1 MVNPFLKYVEPEEPN
16 PFLKYVQPEVEQ
28 NPFAQFVQPQ
38 EETAA
43 PQKPTQPQETTS
55 NPLIGLVGR
64 TASLTGAFVD
74 SVAEVAERVGDKL
87 ELAMPLSGIP
97 AEDIKNKKQ
106 LQPLFDWAKS
116 LKDYG
121 EGLGYQPSTQ
131 LKELGSNPLNT
142 IPFVAERVITSVPD
156 MVSAVR
162 VPVAYVM
169 ARTKEILDERVKND
183 EKTLDDATVADVT
196 AAATAA
202 VVESTLERFATK
214 GLFKPTTAKTT
225 TGRIAKET
233 GIQAGTEVIEEEAA
247 YLGEAAGTKK
257 GLSAEEALTR
267 GAEAAIVGG
276 GLGFGVQ
283 GTKELFAP
291 TTPPT
296 TSEEQR
302 QTILDSLASQE
313 TGEPAGLFA
322 DQEDGQPAGEQSQ
335 VDLYAKRAADALEST
350 NAVVG
355 RGSTVSSK
363 YGDADQTL
371 PPSDEPAGLF
381 EDVDTG
387 AATATTPNAPGT
399 PAAPASA
406 QTIEAYG
413 DFVRQY
419 TDLRDEYNS
428 LPMGRID
435 QAGMNQRGLIL
446 KDLAQVVD
454 ANMNLIRSRG
464 LAQQLKNPMF
474 DGSKALTKLE
484 PNVGQPRAMRGDL
497 FGLYQA
503 AARRMKNAMALSGQS
518 VDGAIA
524 ELEDNRARIQ
534 EKVDS
539 GGYTDAMIISMRPA
553 NMSSG
558 QALKNRDSIIQNYL
572 QTSNAEIDQAID
584 MLRRGVGQPRAM
596 QSKLFGQPEGAPDVG
611 TDKPED
617 IEDVFNAA
625 NADEL
630 NKSRMRASEK
640 SKEIEAANK
649 GRTQQAGA
657 SMTASERVGLFKSE
671 RKRVERELEKARV
684 ELDRLRAA
692 AARPAGEI
700 GYRPTSE
707 DIREVSDTINGYE
720 RTLQGVREQLQ
731 EAEADLDSGIEA
743 PTPRQRQEVQRVE
756 LTGEQ
761 ETLFDTEA
769 FDANATEVTERKVA
783 PIVDERGA
791 IVPSPKEGE
800 DPIASA
806 GFKTLDEDN
815 NISDNLVGATF
826 ITGMDVSARNKGAG
840 TRLLNAIT
848 NWADTNGKTL
858 VLVPSANPDPE
869 LGGLSQKQLK
879 AWYARNG
886 FEDRVDYMVRV
897 PTEERVQETEET
909 KPAETVRQG
918 VPPKERFEKAPKAEA
933 EIDHAKRTSE
943 GRMISSFFNAVESQN
958 QETEEKKRHT
968 ESKNTAR
975 DELLEFDI
983 TAPSEFSSA
992 GVGVALKYLADRV
1005 GGMDKLRGLIGELQS
1020 KDINL
1025 HSSVYAKYGLPD
1037 LSTRRGMDAFR
1048 DATLEH
1054 FSQAF
1059 GTEGGVRVR
1068 KPAGR
1073 APATGEFKGVIPYQ
1087 EEIKSLATTTRAFE
1101 STIEGQ
1107 PREPEQVTRE
1117 VVRNLSDNKLRA
1129 AAFILKQLRDSGKK
1143 ISKPAQAAITYLSNT
1158 YRSTFGDALRD
1169 LAFDLAYFEADPD
1182 GHGAGSLFYK
1192 EGGRYAKDFREWV
1205 EANLQPETVALLDEL
1220 IQEHKQTIAS
1230 NKQYAEAK
1238 SRRQDRIEEIAE
1250 KKREAAE
1257 KNGAKLPKAPR
1268 KKKTAKERLSR
1279 MQEEAEVEAG
1289 EGEVTIE
1296 PFTEANLKNLP
1307 TVQQL
1312 ANLMQEPHPSIL
1324 RLLNNGDTRGAL
1336 ELLAQVKDNKY
1347 YAELAQRILDTGF
1360 TAKTR
1365 LIKPDTMESLS
1376 NDPLVKESLDERLR
1390 SLRDLVVALYPQEQ
1404 QATIID
1410 GLQSGKLRNLIFAVE
1425 TMQDTLEQNGGTES
1439 NQMLLNSVAELVNK
1453 QFAWNGKYDPAS
1465 DTVVMREGSG
1475 HLTNHLLLH
1484 ETLHAAASHLI
1495 DNKDRLVGIQ
1505 RQGYE
1510 RLNELYEYSKNMFSQ
1525 KGIDLSTVYGL
1536 QDIHEFLSEALTD
1549 PEFQAVLRSI
1559 RYKASPFSL
1568 YNRFTDAV
1576 RKLFNVKPGAP
1587 SNVMAE
1593 VMFAADAMMAGTM
1606 SLEGMQVTTG
1616 PKAMATKRPP
1626 PSKTVPK
1633 SMPNQ
1638 PSTFKRW
1645 MTADT
1650 WTKNKAREIRS
1661 LNAKARTT
1669 YLGMLTLRQIN
1680 DLVAGRIPQIN
1691 NFIDVTEKFLSR
1703 KSQILKESGD
1713 ISRKWERLQT
1723 ANPDMSRQLGV
1734 VMHSATILEVD
1745 PDKATS
1751 AQRAKNP
1758 ELMNNWRQLDPKAIT
1773 IYRDVR
1779 DFYERRYSNYKR
1791 LMRNRINTMRGLGP
1805 SDYQLSKMLAHIEGV
1820 PENVLARIENYSPS
1834 VDTINTL
1841 LRSGFTKKV
1850 QNDLSFGGADAAT
1863 ILDIR
1868 NEFERA
1874 KIKGP
1879 YFPLMRFGQY
1889 WYQIGKGA
1897 NREYYMF
1904 ESQAAREAH
1913 LQARLDQEPNKIA
1926 RDTLEKTIGS
1936 NIGNEYK
1943 TQMDLHARQSEFL
1956 KDSFAAIDSMDIAG
1970 LTLVEADKRKSE
1982 LKDNLYQTYLTNQ
1995 PDRSIR
2001 NAFIHRKSVAGYSE
2015 DALRSFSSSSYSM
2028 AYQMARLEYSP
2039 EMFSQIDAARSQI
2052 KGRFTPGAKY
2062 DETLTAEN
2070 NELNSYVSEVE
2081 KRLGAILNPT
2091 DTGKWTSYFSN
2102 IGFVYYLTSIGSALV
2117 NVMGGAM
2124 IGVPTLIGQQVRA
2137 NPSMSYTKATGRVLY
2152 NMSKTMAEIIGT
2164 GFGIESG
2171 GRVIDSRLLS
2181 PSLDRSKSLSALD
2194 RAAYNR
2200 FVADGIIDI
2209 TAAYDQSG
2217 LASNPTSEYNSIP
2230 NRAMQIVA
2238 YAFHHAERFNR
2249 EMMAMSAF
2257 RSAMEKRANYPNKQK
2272 AFAESVA
2279 EAKDLTQR
2287 AMFDYSS
2294 ENKPRFL
2301 QNSLSRIIF
2310 QFKQFPQQMTWFLS
2324 RNAWNMFGNLPEVEK
2339 REARARFVGTMG
2351 MAAIFSGTTGLWG
2364 FSTVAYVIEA
2374 CAAFNAD
2381 DDEPPFDFELE
2392 FANWAVNTFGE
2403 NMGTMVSRGIGN
2415 AAGVDLQS
2423 RLKLDGMWLREG
2435 RNNLDQEAQLEAFLV
2450 SLLGPTVGLLPTA
2463 ARAIDLYNR
2472 GNGDRAVEALL
2483 PGFIKQPIVAARYA
2497 SDGARTLQGNIMK
2510 QEFTPFELMMQG
2522 LGIRPADLAEIQF
2535 RNITVKG
2542 QEQEILKKR
2551 QNVLNI
2557 FGLTIMTN
2565 DEEGTQAAIEKIIK
2579 FNAKYP
2585 TLAIDVDTLF
2595 KSIEGKFE
2603 KAAQMDN
2610 GLYVDPKLRYLFTD
2624 TYIQKIT
2631 EKNKEDP
2638 AEENPFLKYV
2648 Q

>member
-202 VVESTLERFATK
+202 VIESTLERFATK

-596 QSKLFGQPEGAPDVG
+596 QGNLFD
-611 TDKPED
+611 TDKIQQE
-617 IEDVFNAA
+617 NAA
-625 NADEL
+625 V
-630 NKSRMRASEK
+630 M
-640 SKEIEAANK
+640 
-649 GRTQQAGA
+649 
-657 SMTASERVGLFKSE
+657 SER
-671 RKRVERELEKARV
+671 
-684 ELDRLRAA
+684 RAA
-692 AARPAGEI
+692 EKTEGQE
-700 GYRPTSE
+700 TTKQ
-707 DIREVSDTINGYE
+707 EVVE
-720 RTLQGVREQLQ
+720 
-731 EAEADLDSGIEA
+731 EADL
-743 PTPRQRQEVQRVE
+743 
-756 LTGEQ
+756 
-761 ETLFDTEA
+761 
-769 FDANATEVTERKVA
+769 
-783 PIVDERGA
+783 
-791 IVPSPKEGE
+791 
-800 DPIASA
+800 
-806 GFKTLDEDN
+806 
-815 NISDNLVGATF
+815 
-826 ITGMDVSARNKGAG
+826 
-840 TRLLNAIT
+840 
-848 NWADTNGKTL
+848 
-858 VLVPSANPDPE
+858 
-869 LGGLSQKQLK
+869 
-879 AWYARNG
+879 
-886 FEDRVDYMVRV
+886 
-897 PTEERVQETEET
+897 EET
-909 KPAETVRQG
+909 KPAEIVREG
-918 VPPKERFEKAPKAEA
+918 VTPKERFEKAPTVDTE
-933 EIDHAKRTSE
+933 H
-943 GRMISSFFNAVESQN
+943 VVQ
-958 QETEEKKRHT
+958 TEEGGKIKGFFDSIQSISDSPAEQERHGN
-968 ESKNTAR
+968 SKNTAA
-975 DELLEFDI
+975 DTMLEFDI
-983 TAPSEFSSA
+983 AQPGETTSA
-992 GVGVALKYLADRV
+992 GSKQMLDYLARRV
-1005 GGMDKLRGLIGELQS
+1005 GGQEQLNKLLAALQNTPPDGQS
-1020 KDINL
+1020 RLFAN
-1025 HSSVYAKYGLPD
+1025 AGLPD
-1037 LSTRRGMDAFR
+1037 LTTRRGMD
-1048 DATLEH
+1048 E
-1054 FSQAF
+1054 FSSQ
-1059 GTEGGVRVR
+1059 VQNYVDQML
-1068 KPAGR
+1068 
-1073 APATGEFKGVIPYQ
+1073 ATGEGPLSNIRTSKMRPSQVTGTKLPYQ
-1087 EEIKSLATTTRAFE
+1087 ETITTTA
-1101 STIEGQ
+1101 TVTQ
-1107 PREPEQVTRE
+1107 AYDTPVDVKPRRPNQATKE
-1117 VVRNLSDNKLRA
+1117 VVRDINDNKLRA
-1129 AAFILKQLRDSGKK
+1129 AALILKQITGK
-1143 ISKPAQAAITYLSNT
+1143 ISPQAQAAITYLTNLN
-1158 YRSTFGDALRD
+1158 RATFGDALRD
-1169 LAFDLAYFEADPD
+1169 LAFDLAYFEINPKNY
-1182 GHGAGSLFYK
+1182 GAGSTFYK
-1192 EGGRYAKDFREWV
+1192 EGGKYAQDFRAWI
-1205 EANLQPETVALLDEL
+1205 EANLDANTVELLNEL
-1220 IQEHKQTIAS
+1220 VAE
-1230 NKQYAEAK
+1230 NKQNAEEAVK
-1238 SRRQDRIEEIAE
+1238 FEKAVSVYNDRLESAAE
-1250 KKREAAE
+1250 KKRQEAE

-1268 KKKTAKERLSR
+1268 RKRPAKERLSK
-1279 MQEEAEVEAG
+1279 MQEEAETEAG
-1289 EGEVTIE
+1289 EGEETQE
-1296 PFTEANLKNLP
+1296 PFTEVNTKNLP
-1307 TVQQL
+1307 TVEML
-1312 ANLMQEPHPSIL
+1312 TEVHPAIR
-1324 RLLNNGDTRGAL
+1324 RLLIEGKTREAL
-1336 ELLAQVKDNKY
+1336 ELLAQTKNNKY

-1484 ETLHAAASHLI
+1484 ESLHAAASHLI